1 MKLFCLAYAG
11 GTATT
16 AYQKMKS
23 RLYPGI
29 DVVPVNIPGRVEK
42 ETSPPKTV
50 DELISRLV
58 QQVGSM
64 LENDWAILGHS
75 YGAGLAFEI
84 ARRAEKGGN
93 PARLCIISG
102 RRAPKSDRR
111 NHNFARLDDDMLLTR
126 VAEWGALPPEYFA
139 HPALRSLA
147 AVRLREDFQFSDSLH
162 ERDPMPLRYTPLY
175 VMAGTNDPV
184 APPREVLGW
193 RSRTLTRS
201 SFDKFEGDHFFLFS
215 NPKAADSI
223 RTHLSSCLSQHP

>member
-23 RLYPGI
+23 RLYPRI

-42 ETSPPKTV
+42 DTSPPKTV
-50 DELISRLV
+50 DELIGRLS
-58 QQVGSM
+58 QQICSKSD
-64 LENDWAILGHS
+64 EDWAILGHS

-93 PARLCIISG
+93 PPRLCIISG
-102 RRAPKSDRR
+102 RRAPKSNRQ
-111 NHNFARLDDDMLLTR
+111 NHSFARLDDDTLLTR

-147 AVRLREDFQFSDSLH
+147 AARLREDFQFSDSLH

-184 APPREVLGW
+184 APPREVSGW
-193 RSRTLTRS
+193 CSRTLTGS
-201 SFDKFEGDHFFLFS
+201 SFDKFEGDHFFLF
-215 NPKAADSI
+215 NNHKAADSI
-223 RTHLSSCLSQHP
+223 RTHLSSCLSQHA